1 MPIIESVQ
9 VAAVPIPLDVV
20 TSFSTRTVRERHYCI
35 VKVRSRD
42 GIEGV
47 GFCYVG
53 SAAGDIAKTAVEQL
67 VDYCINTPED
77 GFRSEESVK
86 TINKLIDGNQGLY

>member
-1 MPIIESVQ
+1 LVGVKMPIIESVQ

-20 TSFSTRTVRERHYCI
+20 TSFSTRTVSERHYCI

-42 GIEGV
+42 GIEGL

-67 VDYCINTPED
+67 LA
-77 GFRSEESVK
+77 SH
-86 TINKLIDGNQGLY
+86 LL

>member
-47 GFCYVG
+47 GL
-53 SAAGDIAKTAVEQL
+53 KRT
-67 VDYCINTPED
+67 
-77 GFRSEESVK
+77 
-86 TINKLIDGNQGLY
+86 